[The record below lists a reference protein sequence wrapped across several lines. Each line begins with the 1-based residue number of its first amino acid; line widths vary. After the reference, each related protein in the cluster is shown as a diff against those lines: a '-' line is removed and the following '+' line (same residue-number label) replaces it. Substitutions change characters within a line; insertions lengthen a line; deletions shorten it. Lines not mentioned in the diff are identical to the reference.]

1 MQGKPR
7 TINFSRPSLLMLA
20 ILCYKWGGTVCSEKG
35 SARTYLYEELHTLF
49 PDSFGQRK
57 HGPVRH
63 DKESVRRK
71 MRDRGHIVLSPP
83 LGSVTRTIA
92 ITPAGTRHLRKGL
105 DDLRYHDEL
114 QLIRDYFTVNDQ
126 KGAVKAVK
134 PLIEVLEEVAEVEVI
149 KPAEEIQPEI
159 AIAPSWDHEP
169 AEERVGWA
177 VLSGGE
183 KWHVINDDMV
193 ALTDA
198 IRELIEVRAIYPLT
212 VANAIPPRG

>member
-57 HGPVRH
+57 KGPVRH
-63 DKESVRRK
+63 DKDSVIRK

-83 LGSVTRTIA
+83 LGNVTRTIA

-105 DDLRYHDEL
+105 TDLRYHDEL
-114 QLIRDYFTVNDQ
+114 QLIRDYFTVSDH
-126 KGAVKAVK
+126 KETVKVAK
-134 PLIEVLEEVAEVEVI
+134 PLVEVLEEVAEIEVI
-149 KPAEEIQPEI
+149 TPEEEIQPEI
-159 AIAPSWDHEP
+159 AIAPSWDSEP
-169 AEERVGWA
+169 TEERVGWA

-183 KWHVINDDMV
+183 KWHVVNDDMV

-198 IRELIEVRAIYPLT
+198 IQELAEVRAIYPLT
-212 VANAIPPRG
+212 VANAIPPQG